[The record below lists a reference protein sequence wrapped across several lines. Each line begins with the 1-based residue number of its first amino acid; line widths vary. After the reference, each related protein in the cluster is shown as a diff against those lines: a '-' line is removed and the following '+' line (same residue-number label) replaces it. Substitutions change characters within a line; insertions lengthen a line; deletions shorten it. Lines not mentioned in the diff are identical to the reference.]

1 MRSAAAVRRTPG
13 LSAVVLP
20 FVLVTLGCSGDD
32 SGISDPM
39 DDDSPVL
46 EDTGTFT
53 GSEGDLG
60 DGRVY
65 TWAELEDG
73 APVRLGVTL
82 TEAAVAS
89 LPTQSLHMSLDLP
102 REARAT
108 TIYDHVLFDW
118 NPQGHDP
125 PGVYDVPHFD
135 FHFYMIADVA
145 RDGITAGSASE
156 AVPVSEQ
163 YLPDDYVQEGGIV
176 PRMGVHWA
184 DTTSAEF
191 DGAFD
196 RTLLF
201 VSYNGEVVSIE
212 PMITLENLEATEDD
226 LVAIKQPSAYQ
237 QTGHFPM
244 EYRMQHDSVAG
255 EYHVVLEGFVGR

>member
-1 MRSAAAVRRTPG
+1 MRPATVVRRIPI
-13 LSAVVLP
+13 LRAAFLA
-20 FVLVTLGCSGDD
+20 FALVSIGCSGDD

-39 DDDSPVL
+39 DDDDPML

-53 GSEGDLG
+53 GSSGVLG
-60 DGRVY
+60 DGQVQ
-65 TWAELEDG
+65 TWAELQDG
-73 APVRLGVTL
+73 VPVRLGVTV
-82 TEAAVAS
+82 TEAALAS
-89 LPTQSLHMSLDLP
+89 LPTQSRHLSLSLP
-102 REARAT
+102 REAQAA

-118 NPQGHDP
+118 NAEGHSP
-125 PGVYDVPHFD
+125 AGVYDVPHFD
-135 FHFYMIADVA
+135 FHFYIISAVA
-145 RDGITAGSASE
+145 RDGIQAGSS
-156 AVPVSEQ
+156 VPVPEQ
-163 YLPDDYVQEGGIV
+163 YLPDDYAQEGGRV

-212 PMITLENLEATEDD
+212 PMITVDDLEATDD
-226 LVAIKQPSAYQ
+226 EVVAIKQPSAYQ
-237 QTGHFPM
+237 QAGYYPT

-255 EYHVVLEGFVGR
+255 EYHVVLEGFVER